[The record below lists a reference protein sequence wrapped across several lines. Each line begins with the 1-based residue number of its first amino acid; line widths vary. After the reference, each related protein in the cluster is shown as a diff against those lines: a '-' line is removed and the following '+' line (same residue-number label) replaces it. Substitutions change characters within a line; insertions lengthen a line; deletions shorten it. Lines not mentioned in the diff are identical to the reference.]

1 MTKTIQIETL
11 DGNGTFDAYVA
22 EPAGTPKAAIVV
34 IQEIFGVNAGIRSKC
49 DSLAAA
55 GYLALAP
62 DLFWPIAP
70 GIQLDPDVPDEMQ
83 QALGLMGKFNQD
95 AGIRDIEA
103 TIRTAR
109 GLLNDALAG
118 TGLVSKVGVV
128 GYCLGGRL
136 AFMTAARTDVDAS
149 VGYYGVGIDGL
160 LREAHAIARPVLLHV
175 PKEDHFVDKAAQAA
189 MHAGL
194 DDHPKVTLYDY
205 PGEDHGF
212 ATEFGD
218 RRSDAAAEQADTRT
232 AAFFAEH
239 LG

>member
-1 MTKTIQIETL
+1 MTATSRTITIDTL
-11 DGNGTFDAYVA
+11 DGKGRFDTYVA
-22 EPAGTPKAAIVV
+22 EPASTPRAAIVV

-49 DSLAAA
+49 DRLAAD

-62 DLFWPIAP
+62 DLFWQIAP
-70 GIQLDPDVPDEMQ
+70 GVELDPDVTDQMQ
-83 QALGLMGKFNQD
+83 RALDLMGQFDQD
-95 AGIRDIEA
+95 AGIRDTEA

-109 GLLNDALAG
+109 GMLADG
-118 TGLVSKVGVV
+118 GKVGVV

-136 AFMTAARTDVDAS
+136 AFITAARTDVDAS

-160 LREAHAIARPVLLHV
+160 LGEAHAIAHPMLLHI
-175 PKEDHFVDKAAQAA
+175 PQEDHFVDKDAQAR

-194 DDHPKVTLYDY
+194 DDHPKVTLFDY

-212 ATEFGD
+212 ATEFGQ
-218 RRSDAAAEQADTRT
+218 RRSDESAQLADQRT
-232 AAFFAEH
+232 ASFFAAH